1 MIPPRNTNE
10 VVIESITQA
19 MASMII
25 ERPFEEISITELVRR
40 AGVSRNSFYRN
51 FRDKDDVLRRYIEG
65 ETEEWMTANGWVHT
79 VDPMRRELRLEKLLT
94 HMYGYRTFIA
104 ALIRDRKMHILE
116 AEFDRVLEIGI
127 GQYYDPWR
135 LAFLIGGI
143 YNLYVHWVETDYAL
157 PPQEVP
163 LKRNTPERAAV
174 MLKAS
179 LCLPITGR
187 SKTSASATLPS

>member
-1 MIPPRNTNE
+1 MNPPRNTNE

-19 MASMII
+19 MAAMIVD
-25 ERPFEEISITELVRR
+25 RSFEEISITELVRR

-157 PPQEVP
+157 PPQEV
-163 LKRNTPERAAV
+163 AA
-174 MLKAS
+174 LFDKFE
-179 LCLPITGR
+179 I
-187 SKTSASATLPS
+187 